1 MISSRQSFLLIA
13 VAVLTLA
20 GPGVAHADIVNGVLT
35 DSPAPVR
42 PPDGPPIPRGDREF
56 FINFDDVAAPCGFI
70 ETNPLRDAYAAFG
83 VTFSGPAALDGG
95 AILNECGNFGVS
107 GYSSP
112 NFLAF
117 NCQVYMANGGLA
129 QGPETL
135 DFSEPMGYVSIL
147 AAAGTYAGSPATMV
161 AYEAAGAII
170 DSETITLTAN
180 AQLLTVA
187 GCGIVAVVI
196 SGPCVFILDD
206 LAFDVEGVSPTLN
219 TTWGAIKA
227 LCR

>member
-1 MISSRQSFLLIA
+1 MLSRLFLLLIA
-13 VAVLTLA
+13 VVVLTLT
-20 GPGVAHADIVNGVLT
+20 GPGLAYADVVNGVFT
-35 DSPAPVR
+35 DLPAPVR
-42 PPDGPPIPRGDREF
+42 PPDGPPIPRGDRDV
-56 FINFDDVAAPCGFI
+56 FINFDDVAAPCGFS

-117 NCQVYMANGGLA
+117 NCEVYMANGGLA
-129 QGPETL
+129 LGPETL

-147 AAAGTYAGSPATMV
+147 AAAGTYAGSPISMV
-161 AYEAAGAII
+161 AYDAAGAII
-170 DSETITLTAN
+170 TSVSMTLMPN
-180 AQLLTVA
+180 AQLLGVS
-187 GCGIVAVVI
+187 GCGIVRVVI
-196 SGPCVFILDD
+196 DGPCVFVLDD
-206 LAFDVEGVSPTLN
+206 LAFDVEGASPVLE
-219 TTWGAIKA
+219 TTWSAIKA